1 MGSVVQLASSPVEEV
16 LPVVEHALVTLAGAA
31 VFPTDT
37 VYGIGQAVSANP
49 DGPGLLFSIKR
60 RPLGKVVPWLVG
72 SASDVA
78 RYCTDVP
85 SYVPAL
91 VEAFWPGGLTLVLR
105 ASSEVPPAYRAAD
118 GTVAL
123 RNPRSDFLLALID
136 RIGSP
141 LATTSANTS
150 GLPAPLSFAEVE
162 PRIVEEATVTVDGG
176 RAGGDRASTVLVC
189 LPDAPRVSRAGTV
202 SERAV
207 CDLLGLETLAGLPPE
222 GK

>member
-1 MGSVVQLASSPVEEV
+1 MGHVVELAARPVEEA
-16 LPVVEHALVTLAGAA
+16 LAVVERALVPLKGAA

-49 DGPGLLFSIKR
+49 EGPGLLFSIKR

-72 SASDVA
+72 SASDIA
-78 RYCTDVP
+78 RYCVDVP
-85 SYVPAL
+85 AYVPAL
-91 VEAFWPGGLTLVLR
+91 VESFWPGGLTLVLK
-105 ASSEVPPAYRAAD
+105 ASNEVPAAYRAAD

-141 LATTSANTS
+141 LAATSANTS
-150 GLPAPLSFAEVE
+150 GLPAPLSFDEVE
-162 PRIVEEATVTVDGG
+162 RRIVEEATVAVDGG

-189 LPDAPRVSRAGTV
+189 AASAPRVSRVGTV

-207 CDLLGLETLAGLPPE
+207 RDLLGLETLGSARPD
-222 GK
+222 